1 MGEVELVSMMV
12 RSVVNLMGVAISPI
26 ITLKEPCKRV
36 GCGGGGGR
44 GEGGREE
51 NAEFNNH
58 SDCRREC

>member
-36 GCGGGGGR
+36 GCGGGEG
-44 GEGGREE
+44 GGREE
-51 NAEFNNH
+51 GRRMQEFNNH

>member
-36 GCGGGGGR
+36 GCGGGEG
-44 GEGGREE
+44 GGREE
-51 NAEFNNH
+51 G
-58 SDCRREC
+58 REGE

>member
-26 ITLKEPCKRV
+26 ITLKEACERV
-36 GCGGGGGR
+36 GCGG

-51 NAEFNNH
+51 NAELNNH